1 MVRKYGQES
10 AFMTRQDE
18 ILNEWA
24 GTWVTNPKS
33 DEDRAASNLA
43 KSAITFT
50 RADSLISP
58 VAVAVIDI
66 LGMTA
71 LLQTK
76 PLEEIAERFAE
87 PFYGLDGG
95 TYLAGLLPFNS
106 EQLERMGYRRMAE
119 ILSVVISDTILL
131 VRRPDW
137 EITSMFSR
145 ASKTNGDAA
154 TNAAIAEAEAVF
166 WLAQY
171 VCKIIKVNS
180 LYGIRL
186 RSAISFGDC
195 IVSIGGRPACLGKP
209 TVEASGWEKQQRWIG
224 GMLTPSAIAALRR
237 GAEAAKQ
244 LNGANFQP
252 KYLNFLVQYPIPLKP
267 GCEALSEPQIALN
280 WISGLIPG
288 AMMWKANIP
297 TEEDDAPE
305 DVRRKVANTIS
316 FAKHCEKKDLYTTID
331 WNIA

>member
-1 MVRKYGQES
+1 MVRQRGQKS
-10 AFMTRQDE
+10 AFMTRRDE

-33 DEDRAASNLA
+33 DEDRAASKLA
-43 KSAITFT
+43 KSAIKFT
-50 RADSLISP
+50 KADSLISP
-58 VAVAVIDI
+58 VAVAAIDI

-87 PFYGLDGG
+87 PFYGLDGPA
-95 TYLAGLLPFNS
+95 YSAGLLPFNGQ
-106 EQLERMGYRRMAE
+106 QLERMGFRRMAG

-145 ASKTNGDAA
+145 AGDAA
-154 TNAAIAEAEAVF
+154 TNAAIAEAEAVI

-171 VCKIIKVNS
+171 VCKIIRVNS

-195 IVSIGGRPACLGKP
+195 IVRIGGRPAGLGKP
-209 TVEASGWEKQQRWIG
+209 IAEASGWEKQQQWIG
-224 GMLTPSAIAALRR
+224 GILTPSAIAALRR
-237 GAEAAKQ
+237 GAKAARQ
-244 LNGANFQP
+244 LNGAAFQP

-267 GCEALSEPQIALN
+267 GCVALSEPHIALN

-305 DVRRKVANTIS
+305 DVKRKVANTIS
-316 FAKHCEKKDLYTTID
+316 FAKHCENTDFYTTID